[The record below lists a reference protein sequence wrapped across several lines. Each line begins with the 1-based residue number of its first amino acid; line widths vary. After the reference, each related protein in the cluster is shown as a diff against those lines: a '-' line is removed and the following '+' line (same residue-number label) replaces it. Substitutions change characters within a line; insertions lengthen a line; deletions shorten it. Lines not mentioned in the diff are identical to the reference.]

1 MKVNKT
7 RQFVINLSIQIDP
20 LSSDN
25 GIYWVAQDVRIML
38 SQECIKLPW
47 EICGVSAW
55 YHTVNSIQGRPCQ
68 SRYIR
73 NDLRFLV
80 LHKKLSK
87 QQIKAN
93 ASVLVYYIIETMSVV
108 GMLSAITA

>member
-1 MKVNKT
+1 MKVNKI

-25 GIYWVAQDVRIML
+25 GIYWLAQDLRIML
-38 SQECIKLPW
+38 SRECVKLPW
-47 EICGVSAW
+47 KICGVSAW
-55 YHTVNSIQGRPCQ
+55 YHIVISIQGRPRQ
-68 SRYIR
+68 SRCIR

-87 QQIKAN
+87 HQI
-93 ASVLVYYIIETMSVV
+93 
-108 GMLSAITA
+108 